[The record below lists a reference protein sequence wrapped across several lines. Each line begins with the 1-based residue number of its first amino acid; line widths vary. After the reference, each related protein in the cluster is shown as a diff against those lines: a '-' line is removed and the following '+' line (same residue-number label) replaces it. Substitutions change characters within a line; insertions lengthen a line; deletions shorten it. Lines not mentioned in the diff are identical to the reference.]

1 MAVWYA
7 LMHFLLFLAP
17 QVQKPPEP
25 NEATAESPYV
35 ERSQR
40 QFNFYPGG
48 KIEIAGGA
56 PGSFKIIG
64 WQRST
69 VLVEFEKI
77 IYHLEPQQA
86 KVLSDQFP
94 IQVRYGQTSATI
106 RTLAPPKALASME
119 VNGTLY
125 VPKDK
130 TDFVIRLISGD
141 LTIGALNG
149 WMEVNLTEGSL
160 EAKSISGYLSSVAV
174 KGDIKVELSGRRWLG
189 QGFTAATRNGT
200 VDLRLPADFSAA
212 LQLETRDGNISIS
225 FPEQL
230 VDGES
235 VPLRAVANKNART
248 LKATVGDG
256 GASIRLFTNRG
267 DIRLSAI
274 ESP

>member
-7 LMHFLLFLAP
+7 LMTFLFLLAP
-17 QVQKPPEP
+17 QVRKPPEP
-25 NEATAESPYV
+25 SEAATESPYV

-56 PGSFKIIG
+56 PGSFKIVG
-64 WQRST
+64 WQRSA
-69 VLVEFEKI
+69 VLAEFEKVV
-77 IYHLEPQQA
+77 YHLEPQQA

-94 IQVRYGQTSATI
+94 IQVRWGQTSATI

-125 VPKDK
+125 VPKEK

-149 WMEVNLTEGSL
+149 WIEVNLTEGSL
-160 EAKSISGYLSSVAV
+160 EAKSLSGYFSSLAV
-174 KGDIKVELSGRRWLG
+174 KGDVKVELSGKRWLG
-189 QGFTAATRNGT
+189 RGFTAATQNGT

-212 LQLETRDGNISIS
+212 LQFETRDGNISIS

-230 VDGES
+230 VEGES
-235 VPLRAVANKNART
+235 VPLKAVAKKKART

-256 GASIRLFTNRG
+256 GAPIRLFTNRG

-274 ESP
+274 EAP